1 MKKLIFV
8 CGTMG
13 VGKTTA
19 CRELQKLLAHNVFL
33 DGDWCWDARPFVVND
48 RTRELVQDNIAHM
61 LNNFIACPDYENVI
75 FCWVMHQQSII
86 DELRRRLS
94 GEYELHVFALVCAQA
109 ELKRR
114 IDADI
119 ARGLR
124 SPGVLE
130 RSLPRLGLYD
140 ALDAERIDVT
150 GLDPAQTAAEI
161 ARRLN
166 RR

>member
-19 CRELQKLLAHNVFL
+19 CRELQGLLERNVFL
-33 DGDWCWDARPFVVND
+33 DGDWCWDARPFVVNE

-61 LNNFIACPDYENVI
+61 LNNFIACPDYQNVI

-86 DELRRRLS
+86 DELKRRLS
-94 GEYELHVFALVCAQA
+94 GEYELRVFALVCTPD

-114 IDADI
+114 IDGDV

-130 RSLPRLGLYD
+130 RSLPRLELYD

-150 GLDPAQTAAEI
+150 GLSPAQAAAEI
-161 ARRLN
+161 ARRLA
-166 RR
+166 